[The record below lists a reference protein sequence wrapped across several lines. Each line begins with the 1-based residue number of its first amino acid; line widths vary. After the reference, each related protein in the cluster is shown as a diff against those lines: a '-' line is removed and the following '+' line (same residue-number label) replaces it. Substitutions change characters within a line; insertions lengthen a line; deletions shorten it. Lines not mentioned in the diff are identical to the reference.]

1 MVWEFVK
8 VFAAL
13 LVTLAAVYLMLRF
26 LKQKMLP
33 QKGMI
38 EMVHYQSFGPK
49 RGIAVIKILNNYMAV
64 GIADESISL
73 LSKLNPVEIEEW
85 QNASAPGGDEGSKTE
100 DKNQK
105 MKLKWLRTKRER

>member
-1 MVWEFVK
+1 MGLELVK

-26 LKQKMLP
+26 FKHKMLP

-38 EMVHYQSFGPK
+38 EMLHYQSFGPK
-49 RGIAVIKILNNYMAV
+49 RGIAVVKILNNYMAV
-64 GIADESISL
+64 GITDENISL
-73 LSKLNPVEIEEW
+73 LGKLNPAEIEEW
-85 QNASAPGGDEGSKTE
+85 RNVSAPGGGSKTE
-100 DKNQK
+100 DDNQK